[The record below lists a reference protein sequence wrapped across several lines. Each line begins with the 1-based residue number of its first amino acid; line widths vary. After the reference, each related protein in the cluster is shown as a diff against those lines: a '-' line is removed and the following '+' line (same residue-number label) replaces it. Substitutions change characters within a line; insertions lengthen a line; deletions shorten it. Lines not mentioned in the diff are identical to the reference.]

1 MRFTLKPSVE
11 RRKSDSSIS
20 RFWGGMVGL
29 LLPLLCVSIGCGGK
43 RPVKGLR
50 VVMYDIFTG
59 EKDGFVTETRLI
71 EEQGEIKI
79 EKSKIKWEEVA
90 QKTPLLA
97 QKYLRRHRDFYQRV
111 RKVLREIEGID
122 VERFDHIYSYLNGV
136 VAISVGNSAV
146 ILDLQQ
152 KKILDEFETTRKIE
166 HGHYVATMDVRGLCF
181 FQNKI
186 ALLTF
191 NRELERSQI
200 RILGSEVKFELGKGP
215 SACSTD
221 GRRIATLLPSNE
233 CVIREV
239 SPQVKEVSRFKVDG
253 NYARIMWSIKDNTV
267 IFFNYY
273 PKRRLW
279 IGTVYDTKGRCL
291 LPETEVGGIAGW
303 AIDVFVP

>member
-1 MRFTLKPSVE
+1 MKGIQNKMVSV
-11 RRKSDSSIS
+11 
-20 RFWGGMVGL
+20 L
-29 LLPLLCVSIGCGGK
+29 LLLLCICIGCGGK
-43 RPVKGLR
+43 RPVKGLQ
-50 VVMYDIFTG
+50 VVMYDIFTI
-59 EKDGFVTETRLI
+59 EKEGFVVETRLI
-71 EEQGEIKI
+71 EKQGGVKV
-79 EKSKIKWEEVA
+79 EKSRIKREKVA
-90 QKTPLLA
+90 QKSPLLA

-111 RKVLREIEGID
+111 RKVLHEIEGID
-122 VERFDHIYSYLNGV
+122 TQRFDHIYSYLNGV

-146 ILDLQQ
+146 IIDLQQ
-152 KKILDEFETTRKIE
+152 KKILDEFETTREIE
-166 HGHYVATMDVRGLCF
+166 HGHYAATMDVRGLCF

-191 NRELERSQI
+191 SREREQSQI
-200 RILGSEVKFELGKGP
+200 RILGSEEKFELGKGP
-215 SACSTD
+215 SACSSD

-239 SPQVKEVSRFKVDG
+239 SPQVKEVSRFKVGG
-253 NYARIMWSIKDNTV
+253 NYARIMWSIKDNAV

-291 LPETEVGGIAGW
+291 LPETEIRGVAVW